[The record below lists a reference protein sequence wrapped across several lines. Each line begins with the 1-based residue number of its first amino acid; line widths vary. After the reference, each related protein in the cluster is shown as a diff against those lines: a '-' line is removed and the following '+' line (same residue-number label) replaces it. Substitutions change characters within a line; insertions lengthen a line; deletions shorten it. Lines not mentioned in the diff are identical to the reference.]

1 MRQPRAPCNSNLR
14 LLVLVF
20 FRHCYNQGCMTEI
33 RSSATAP
40 RWGEHLRALI
50 RIAAPLS
57 FSQLSEM
64 AMNVTDTV
72 LLGGLG
78 ATALA
83 VGGMTTNLFFCTF
96 ITFQA
101 ALGGASILIARARGR
116 AFASQERLEDLS
128 GIVTS
133 GVLLALLLCLPVLAI
148 LLPAGSLLGFFNEP
162 ALIVSQGSRFMHL
175 LLWALLPN
183 LVIIGLLRII
193 LPAFG
198 SERLLLWTMP
208 GMAVMNGFLNAGLIH
223 ARFGLPRMG
232 LWGSACATI
241 VTGWSVA
248 ILLVILARRQ
258 SLLRP
263 HLRLTR
269 PDPRAMMEM
278 LRLGLPMM
286 GATGAELL
294 AFQMT
299 GLHAGALGAV
309 SSAAHQIALSVTST
323 AFMISL
329 ALSQAVNIR
338 VAYWLGAG
346 APAAA
351 LRATLG
357 AVMLVVLWTC
367 FTATILLVFPEYIA
381 GFYVDPHGQDAA
393 QVIPLAVTL
402 LKIAGIFQI
411 LDGVQCVCSGA
422 LRGCHDTFMPMV
434 LMVVTYIPVS
444 ILGGD
449 WLAFKAGYGASGLW
463 IGLATGLG
471 ILSVLLSIRLVVTLR
486 RKLREG
492 QGTLPPACAEP
503 A

>member
-1 MRQPRAPCNSNLR
+1 MRHPRVQRNSNLR
-14 LLVLVF
+14 LSTLVF
-20 FRHCYNQGCMTEI
+20 RVCLYMQSAMEEI
-33 RSSATAP
+33 HPSTTAP
-40 RWGEHLRALI
+40 GWGQHLRALVK
-50 RIAAPLS
+50 IAAPLS

-101 ALGGASILIARARGR
+101 ALGGASILISRARGR
-116 AFASQERLEDLS
+116 AFAAQGAVEDLS
-128 GIVTS
+128 GIVSS
-133 GVLLALLLCLPVLAI
+133 GVVLALLLCLPVLAI
-148 LLPAGSLLGFFNEP
+148 LLPAGSVLQFFNEP
-162 ALIVSQGSRFMHL
+162 SQIVSQGSHFMHL

-183 LVIIGLLRII
+183 LVVIGLLRII

-208 GMAVMNGFLNAGLIH
+208 GMAVMNGFLNAGLIYGH
-223 ARFGLPRMG
+223 FGLPRLG

-248 ILLVILARRQ
+248 FLLIVLARRQ
-258 SLLRP
+258 AHLKR
-263 HLRLTR
+263 HLRLTK
-269 PDPRAMMEM
+269 PDYKSMIEM

-299 GLHAGALGAV
+299 GLHAGSLGAV

-351 LRATLG
+351 LRTTLG
-357 AVMLVVLWTC
+357 ALSLVVVWTC
-367 FTATILLVFPEYIA
+367 FTATVLLFFPEYIA
-381 GFYVDPHGQDAA
+381 GLYIDAHSADAA
-393 QVIPLAVTL
+393 QVMPIAVSL
-402 LKIAGIFQI
+402 LKIAGVFQI
-411 LDGVQCVCSGA
+411 LDGVQCICSGA
-422 LRGCHDTFMPMV
+422 LRGCHDTLMPMV
-434 LMVVTYIPVS
+434 LMVLTYVPVA
-444 ILGGD
+444 IFGGD
-449 WLAFKAGYGASGLW
+449 WLAFKAGYGAIGLW
-463 IGLATGLG
+463 MGLAAGLG
-471 ILSVLLSIRLVVTLR
+471 ILSVLLSVRLFMTFR
-486 RKLREG
+486 RLLAHQK
-492 QGTLPPACAEP
+492 PPFAPTIADP

>member
-1 MRQPRAPCNSNLR
+1 
-14 LLVLVF
+14 
-20 FRHCYNQGCMTEI
+20 MTQTPAT
-33 RSSATAP
+33 SALP
-40 RWGEHLRALI
+40 RWGDHFRALL

-72 LLGGLG
+72 LLGSLG

-96 ITFQA
+96 ITFQS

-116 AFASQERLEDLS
+116 AFASQNALDDMS

-148 LLPAGSLLGFFNEP
+148 LLPAGSLLLFFNEP
-162 ALIVSQGSRFMHL
+162 SVIVHQGSRFMHL

-223 ARFGLPRMG
+223 GRFGLPKMG

-248 ILLVILARRQ
+248 FLLVLLARRQ
-258 SLLRP
+258 AHLRP

-269 PDPRAMMEM
+269 PNGAAIREM

-286 GATGAELL
+286 GATGAEIL

-346 APAAA
+346 SPVAA
-351 LRATLG
+351 LRSTLG
-357 AVMLVVLWTC
+357 AMALVLVWTS
-367 FTATILLVFPEYIA
+367 FTAAILLFFPEHIAAFYIDA
-381 GFYVDPHGQDAA
+381 HSHDAA
-393 QVIPLAVTL
+393 EVIPLAVTL

-434 LMVVTYIPVS
+434 LMIATYVPIS
-444 ILGGD
+444 IFGGD
-449 WLAFKAGYGASGLW
+449 WLAFHGGYGAAGLW

-471 ILSVLLSIRLVVTLR
+471 ILAVLLSIRLVFTMR
-486 RKLREG
+486 RKLHEG
-492 QGTLPPACAEP
+492 NTMPVPALAET

>member
-1 MRQPRAPCNSNLR
+1 LSA
-14 LLVLVF
+14 LV
-20 FRHCYNQGCMTEI
+20 
-33 RSSATAP
+33 
-40 RWGEHLRALI
+40 

-72 LLGGLG
+72 LLGSLG
-78 ATALA
+78 ASALA
-83 VGGMTTNLFFCTF
+83 IGGMTTNLFFCTF

-101 ALGGASILIARARGR
+101 ALGGASILISRARGQ
-116 AFASQERLEDLS
+116 AFAAQKTLEDLS
-128 GIVTS
+128 GIVSS
-133 GVLLALLLCLPVLAI
+133 GVVLALLLCLPVLAI
-148 LLPAGSLLGFFNEP
+148 LLPAGSLLAYFNEP
-162 ALIVSQGSRFMHL
+162 AQIVTQGSRFMHL

-183 LVIIGLLRII
+183 LVVIGLLRII

-223 ARFGLPRMG
+223 GRFGLPQMG

-248 ILLVILARRQ
+248 LLLVVLARRQ
-258 SLLRP
+258 AHLKH

-269 PDPRAMMEM
+269 PDHRAMIEM

-346 APAAA
+346 SPQAA
-351 LRATLG
+351 LRSTLG
-357 AVMLVVLWTC
+357 ALMLVIAWTC
-367 FTATILLVFPEYIA
+367 FTATVLIVFPEYIA
-381 GFYVDPHGQDAA
+381 GFYLNGKSSDAA
-393 QVIPLAVTL
+393 QVMPIAVSL
-402 LKIAGIFQI
+402 LKIAGVFQV
-411 LDGVQCVCSGA
+411 LDGVQCVCAGA

-434 LMVVTYIPVS
+434 LMVLTYLPVS
-444 ILGGD
+444 IFGGD
-449 WLAFKAGYGASGLW
+449 WLAFHAGYGAVGLW

-471 ILSVLLSIRLVVTLR
+471 ILAILLSVRLTITLR
-486 RKLREG
+486 RRLRET
-492 QGTLPPACAEP
+492 GTGVLQDLADPA
-503 A
+503 

>member
-1 MRQPRAPCNSNLR
+1 MRQPRVERNSNLR
-14 LLVLVF
+14 LLMLVF
-20 FRHCYNQGCMTEI
+20 CPHWYKQGIMTEI
-33 RSSATAP
+33 RSSMTAP
-40 RWGEHLRALI
+40 GWGQHLRALI

-64 AMNVTDTV
+64 AMNVTDTI

-101 ALGGASILIARARGR
+101 ALGGASILISRARGR
-116 AFASQERLEDLS
+116 AFAAQGQLEDLS

-148 LLPAGSLLGFFNEP
+148 LLPAGSLLRFFNEP
-162 ALIVSQGSRFMHL
+162 AIIVTQGSQFMHL
-175 LLWALLPN
+175 LLWALLPD

-208 GMAVMNGFLNAGLIH
+208 GMAVLNGLLNYGLIH
-223 ARFGLPRMG
+223 GRFGLPQMG

-241 VTGWSVA
+241 ATGWSVA
-248 ILLVILARRQ
+248 ILLVVLARSQ
-258 SLLRP
+258 SHLKL

-269 PDPRAMMEM
+269 PDRAALGEM

-351 LRATLG
+351 LRSTLG
-357 AVMLVVLWTC
+357 AIMLVVLWTS
-367 FTATILLVFPEYIA
+367 FTATMLLVFPQVVA
-381 GFYVDPHGQDAA
+381 GFYLDSGSADAA
-393 QVIPLAVTL
+393 AVMPVAISL

-422 LRGCHDTFMPMV
+422 LRGCHDTFMPMLMMV
-434 LMVVTYIPVS
+434 LTYVPVS

-449 WLAFKAGYGASGLW
+449 WLAFKAGYGAVGLW
-463 IGLATGLG
+463 IGLAGGLG
-471 ILSVLLSIRLVVTLR
+471 ILSVLLSVRLFFTLR
-486 RKLREG
+486 RAQEGTLSAAG
-492 QGTLPPACAEP
+492 QGCADPA
-503 A
+503 

>member
-1 MRQPRAPCNSNLR
+1 MTQLR
-14 LLVLVF
+14 STITVP
-20 FRHCYNQGCMTEI
+20 Q
-33 RSSATAP
+33 
-40 RWGEHLRALI
+40 WGQHLRALVK
-50 RIAAPLS
+50 IAAPLS

-72 LLGGLG
+72 LLGSLG

-101 ALGGASILIARARGR
+101 ALGGASILISRARGR
-116 AFASQERLEDLS
+116 AFAAQDALEDLS
-128 GIVTS
+128 GIVSS
-133 GVLLALLLCLPVLAI
+133 GVVLALLLCLPVLAI
-148 LLPAGSLLGFFNEP
+148 LLPAGSLLAFFNEP
-162 ALIVSQGSRFMHL
+162 SQIVIQGSRFMHL

-223 ARFGLPRMG
+223 GRFGLPEMG

-248 ILLVILARRQ
+248 LLLVVLSRRQ
-258 SLLRP
+258 AHLKR
-263 HLRLTR
+263 HLRLAR
-269 PDPRAMMEM
+269 PDPRAMGEM

-329 ALSQAVNIR
+329 AVSQAVNIR

-346 APAAA
+346 SPRAA
-351 LRATLG
+351 LRSTIG
-357 AVMLVVLWTC
+357 AMLLVLIWTS
-367 FTATILLVFPEYIA
+367 FTATILLFFPDYIV
-381 GFYVDPHGQDAA
+381 GFYLDAQSADAA
-393 QVIPLAVTL
+393 KVMPIAVSL

-411 LDGVQCVCSGA
+411 LDGVQCVCAGA

-434 LMVVTYIPVS
+434 LMVLTYVPVS
-444 ILGGD
+444 IFGGD
-449 WLAFKAGYGASGLW
+449 WLAFEGGYGAVGLW

-471 ILSVLLSIRLVVTLR
+471 ILALILSIRLVITFR
-486 RKLREG
+486 RELAGDEPVIVNA
-492 QGTLPPACAEP
+492 LVDPA
-503 A
+503 

>member
-1 MRQPRAPCNSNLR
+1 
-14 LLVLVF
+14 
-20 FRHCYNQGCMTEI
+20 
-33 RSSATAP
+33 
-40 RWGEHLRALI
+40 
-50 RIAAPLS
+50 
-57 FSQLSEM
+57 
-64 AMNVTDTV
+64 
-72 LLGGLG
+72 
-78 ATALA
+78 
-83 VGGMTTNLFFCTF
+83 
-96 ITFQA
+96 
-101 ALGGASILIARARGR
+101 
-116 AFASQERLEDLS
+116 
-128 GIVTS
+128 
-133 GVLLALLLCLPVLAI
+133 
-148 LLPAGSLLGFFNEP
+148 
-162 ALIVSQGSRFMHL
+162 MHL

-223 ARFGLPRMG
+223 GRFGLPEMG

-248 ILLVILARRQ
+248 LLLVVLSRRQ
-258 SLLRP
+258 AHLKR
-263 HLRLTR
+263 HLRLAR
-269 PDPRAMMEM
+269 PDPRAMGEM

-329 ALSQAVNIR
+329 AVSQAVNIR

-346 APAAA
+346 SPRAA
-351 LRATLG
+351 LRSTIG
-357 AVMLVVLWTC
+357 AMFLVLVWTS
-367 FTATILLVFPEYIA
+367 FTATILLFFPDYIA
-381 GFYVDPHGQDAA
+381 GFYLDAQSADAA
-393 QVIPLAVTL
+393 KVMPIAVSL

-411 LDGVQCVCSGA
+411 LDGVQCVCAGA

-434 LMVVTYIPVS
+434 LMVLTYVPVS
-444 ILGGD
+444 IFGGD
-449 WLAFKAGYGASGLW
+449 WLAFEGGYGAVGLW

-471 ILSVLLSIRLVVTLR
+471 ILALILSIRLVITFR
-486 RKLREG
+486 RKLAG
-492 QGTLPPACAEP
+492 DEP
-503 A
+503 AIANGLVDPA

>member
-1 MRQPRAPCNSNLR
+1 MADNSLPSEAPPRGL
-14 LLVLVF
+14 
-20 FRHCYNQGCMTEI
+20 
-33 RSSATAP
+33 
-40 RWGEHLRALI
+40 HLRALI

-116 AFASQERLEDLS
+116 AYSAGRDLEDLS

-133 GVLLALLLCLPVLAI
+133 GVVLALLLCLPVLAI
-148 LLPAGSLLGFFNEP
+148 LLPVGPLLSFFDEP
-162 ALIVSQGSRFMHL
+162 AFIVSQGSRFMHL
-175 LLWALLPN
+175 LLWALVPN
-183 LVIIGLLRII
+183 LVIIGLLRIV

-198 SERLLLWTMP
+198 AERLLLWTMP
-208 GMAVMNGFLNAGLIH
+208 GMAVLNGVLNASLIH
-223 ARFGLPRMG
+223 GHFGLPALG
-232 LWGSACATI
+232 LWGSASATI

-248 ILLVILARRQ
+248 LLLLVLAKRQ
-258 SLLRP
+258 AHLRP

-269 PDPRAMMEM
+269 PDPAAIREM

-309 SSAAHQIALSVTST
+309 ASASHQIALSVTST

-346 APAAA
+346 RPGAAT
-351 LRATLG
+351 RSVLG
-357 AVMLVVLWTC
+357 A
-367 FTATILLVFPEYIA
+367 ILLVLCWTSFTAFILLAYPEQIA
-381 GFYVDPHGQDAA
+381 RLYVDPASHDASA
-393 QVIPLAVTL
+393 VIPLAATL
-402 LKIAGIFQI
+402 LRIAGLFQI

-434 LMVVTYIPVS
+434 FMIATYVPVA
-444 ILGGD
+444 IFGGD
-449 WLAFKAGYGASGLW
+449 WLAFHRGLGAVGLWVGLASGL
-463 IGLATGLG
+463 GLLSL
-471 ILSVLLSIRLVVTLR
+471 ILSVRLFLILR
-486 RKLREG
+486 RENRSAVAA
-492 QGTLPPACAEP
+492 PVFA
-503 A
+503 

>member
-1 MRQPRAPCNSNLR
+1 
-14 LLVLVF
+14 
-20 FRHCYNQGCMTEI
+20 MTEL
-33 RSSATAP
+33 RSSITVP
-40 RWGEHLRALI
+40 HWGQHLRALAK
-50 RIAAPLS
+50 IAAPLS

-72 LLGGLG
+72 LLGSLG

-101 ALGGASILIARARGR
+101 ALGGASILISRARGR
-116 AFASQERLEDLS
+116 AFAAQNTVEDLS
-128 GIVTS
+128 GIVSS
-133 GVLLALLLCLPVLAI
+133 GVVLALLLCLPVLVI
-148 LLPAGSLLGFFNEP
+148 LLPAGSLLAFFNEP
-162 ALIVSQGSRFMHL
+162 SQIVTQGSRFMHL
-175 LLWALLPN
+175 LLLALLPN
-183 LVIIGLLRII
+183 LVITGLLRII

-223 ARFGLPRMG
+223 GRFGLPEMG

-241 VTGWSVA
+241 VTGWSIA
-248 ILLVILARRQ
+248 LLLVVLARRQ
-258 SLLRP
+258 AHLKR
-263 HLRLTR
+263 HLRVAR
-269 PDPRAMMEM
+269 PDPRAMGEM

-329 ALSQAVNIR
+329 AVSQAVNIR

-346 APAAA
+346 SPRAA
-351 LRATLG
+351 LRSTLG
-357 AVMLVVLWTC
+357 ALFLVLLWTS
-367 FTATILLVFPEYIA
+367 FTATVLLVFPEYIA
-381 GFYVDPHGQDAA
+381 GFYLRSGSADAA
-393 QVIPLAVTL
+393 QVMPIAVSL

-411 LDGVQCVCSGA
+411 LDGVQCVCAGA

-434 LMVVTYIPVS
+434 LMVLTYVPVS
-444 ILGGD
+444 IFGGD
-449 WLAFKAGYGASGLW
+449 WLAFKGGYGAIGLW

-471 ILSVLLSIRLVVTLR
+471 ILAFLLSIRLAITFR
-486 RKLREG
+486 RKLGSVEPVPGEG
-492 QGTLPPACAEP
+492 LADPA
-503 A
+503 